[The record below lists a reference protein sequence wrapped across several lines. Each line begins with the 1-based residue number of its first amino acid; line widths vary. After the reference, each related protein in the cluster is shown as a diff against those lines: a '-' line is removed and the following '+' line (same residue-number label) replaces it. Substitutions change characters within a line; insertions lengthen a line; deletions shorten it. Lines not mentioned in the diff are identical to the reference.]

1 MNNSLFLLF
10 AGLICIVFSCGCM
23 NEEIS
28 LGKGLSPEKVSF
40 ESEVFHYDDY
50 IEFVYRPDS
59 LIPSTYF
66 VTYSADVSGSTFYA
80 ESDRKYDGIFR
91 DKPFK
96 VRIPLDNRTYETI
109 GFNIAVVD
117 HWGRTVEQSELS
129 VEEMEASWAD
139 LSLSVSDLLTGS
151 DYGSLVQVSGRVS
164 GLNTDESDFFNLTS
178 GGSTVRAFYRDIVR
192 ETGTAMPDADISALS
207 DGDYVILSGELQ
219 KGGNFSSRNDFWIYE
234 VIDL

>member
-1 MNNSLFLLF
+1 M
-10 AGLICIVFSCGCM
+10 CIILSCGCM
-23 NEEIS
+23 DEDIS

-66 VTYSADVSGSTFYA
+66 VTYSADVGGSTFYA

-96 VRIPLDNRTYETI
+96 VRIPLDNRTYENI

-117 HWGRTVEQSELS
+117 HWGRTVEKSELS
-129 VEEMEASWAD
+129 VEEMESAQENVF
-139 LSLSVSDLLTGS
+139 LSASDLLTGH
-151 DYGSLVQVSGRVS
+151 DYGSLVKVSGRVS
-164 GLNTDESDFFNLTS
+164 GLNTAESDFFNLTS
-178 GGSTVRAFYRDIVR
+178 GGSTVRAFYRNMVR
-192 ETGTAMPDADISALS
+192 ETGTAMPDADVSSLS
-207 DGDYVILSGELQ
+207 DGDHVILSGELQ
-219 KGGNFSSRNDFWIYE
+219 KGGNFSARNDFWIYE
-234 VIDL
+234 VMDS